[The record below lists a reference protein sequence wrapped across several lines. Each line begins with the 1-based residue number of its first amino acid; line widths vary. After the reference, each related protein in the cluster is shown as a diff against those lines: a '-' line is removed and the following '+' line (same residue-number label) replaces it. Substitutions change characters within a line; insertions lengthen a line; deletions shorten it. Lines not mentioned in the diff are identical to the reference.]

1 MKISHPTAI
10 KIVSLIGSWLA
21 RLWLNTQDTRL
32 LFDDR
37 RSDPLWTRG
46 RNLYLF
52 WHETMLFPLYT
63 HCRLGFTVLVSTHR
77 DGELISEV
85 MRMFRGRTVRG
96 STTRGGVAALL
107 GMIRDERAGH
117 LAITPDGPRGPRR
130 VVQEGAV
137 YLAGRARMPLVPV
150 GYAFADCR
158 RAGSWD
164 RMALPRLFHKARAVV
179 GHPISVPGNLNRPG
193 IQEYRL
199 RVQAAMDEV
208 QARAEELAGSG
219 RIVPGLEPIGAVLD
233 PSQRRSRWEDRPP
246 GSPCGRGVNMR

>member
-37 RSDPLWTRG
+37 ESDPLWARG

-63 HCRLGFTVLVSTHR
+63 HCSLGFTMLVSTHR
-77 DGELISEV
+77 DGELITQV

-96 STTRGGVAALL
+96 STARGGVAALL
-107 GMIRDERAGH
+107 GMIRDERTGH

-130 VVQEGAV
+130 VVQAGAV

-150 GYAFADCR
+150 GYAFADCW

-164 RMALPRLFHKARAVV
+164 RMTLPRPFHRARAVA
-179 GHPISVPGNLNRPG
+179 GHPISVPDNLDRRE
-193 IQEYRL
+193 IEEYRL
-199 RVQAAMDEV
+199 RVQAAMDDV
-208 QARAEELAGSG
+208 QARAEELADSG
-219 RIVPGLEPIGAVLD
+219 RIVPGLEPLRAVLD
-233 PSQRRSRWEDRPP
+233 RSQRRSRWQDRPD
-246 GSPCGRGVNMR
+246 SPSGRGVNMR